1 MGNYENSS
9 LQERI
14 ERRRKQRRAAT
25 RRRLII
31 FLIIVALIVGGV
43 FASCSLFSD
52 DNTDDPVEVVDGDV
66 ENTPETETQ
75 PEDETPTDEPAD
87 EPETAPEDEPVVE
100 EPEVEPDIN
109 ANEEPEDIPLTGVP
123 TAGNVPFS
131 FNAVKGA
138 ELLAKHSVEIMS
150 PIMLATYTQ
159 IRAKLLKPEVD
170 PDKPMVALTFDDG
183 PSGKYG
189 GRILDAL
196 EKNGARASFFV
207 LGELVNGN
215 SANLKRAY
223 EMGCEIG
230 NHSYDH
236 PTLTKLSE
244 ADIKSQYSKTS
255 DLVKAATG
263 APTALARTP
272 GGAVNKTVKAAINM
286 PIINWSLDT
295 VDWKSKN
302 CDAIVKI
309 VLDNV
314 RDGDIILMHE
324 IYKTSAEAAEI
335 IIPELIKRGYQLV
348 TVSEMMEAR
357 EVTMEPGKVY
367 FSAYPKKKA
376 E

>member
-1 MGNYENSS
+1 MGNYANSS
-9 LQERI
+9 LEERI

-25 RRRLII
+25 RRKLII
-31 FLIIVALIVGGV
+31 FLIIVALIVGGI
-43 FASCSLFSD
+43 FASCSLFSGD
-52 DNTDDPVEVVDGDV
+52 GEKEPATVVDGDV
-66 ENTPETETQ
+66 VTP
-75 PEDETPTDEPAD
+75 PEDESTPEA
-87 EPETAPEDEPVVE
+87 ET
-100 EPEVEPDIN
+100 PEVEPEKEPE
-109 ANEEPEDIPLTGVP
+109 AEPEKEPAPEEEPKEMPEEEVEDIPLVSLP
-123 TAGNVPFS
+123 TAGNAPFS
-131 FNAVKGA
+131 FNAVKGTK
-138 ELLAKHSVEIMS
+138 LLANHSVEIMT
-150 PIMLATYTQ
+150 PIMVATYTQ
-159 IRAKLLKPEVD
+159 IRARLLKPEVD
-170 PDKPMVALTFDDG
+170 PNKPMVALTFDDG

-207 LGELVNGN
+207 LGELVDGN
-215 SANLKRAY
+215 SALLKRAY

-230 NHSYDH
+230 NHSFDH

-244 ADIKSQYSKTS
+244 ADIKAQYSKTS

-263 APTALARTP
+263 VPTALARTP

-295 VDWKSKN
+295 VDWKSRN

-309 VLDNV
+309 VLDSV
-314 RDGDIILMHE
+314 QDGDIILMHE

-335 IIPELIKRGYQLV
+335 IIPELIKRGYQIV

-357 EVTMEPGKVY
+357 DVVMEPGKVY